1 MDVSETF
8 GPVDTTISGTVGAI
22 ESSHAVMQTVL
33 LLETHR
39 HSDGQS
45 EALYSPP
52 PRSGQHSYMQN
63 KCMHMQKANTPTHT
77 YTWAGIWGGW
87 MGGWVGGE
95 GEREREKRRRR
106 GDLVAV
112 DCISSSSKWG

>member
-45 EALYSPP
+45 EALYSP